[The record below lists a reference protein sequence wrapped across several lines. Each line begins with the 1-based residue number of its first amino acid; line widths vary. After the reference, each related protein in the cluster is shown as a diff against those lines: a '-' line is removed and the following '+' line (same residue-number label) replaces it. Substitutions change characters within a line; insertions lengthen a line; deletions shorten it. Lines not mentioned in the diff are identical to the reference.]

1 MDKTIL
7 DEVKRKNKILQV
19 CKEWVNNGI
28 EISINDFY
36 DIPTTLQLQEKII
49 AKLDELDTQKKYIIC
64 KNREEIE
71 TFLNYTNKVICKSMK
86 YAFFMADAT
95 YFFVH
100 VAQKM
105 VYAYGEGSM
114 IVEFT
119 FGYYNLKYTVMTD
132 RIKIY
137 W

>member
-49 AKLDELDTQKKYIIC
+49 AKLDELDTKKKYIIC
-64 KNREEIE
+64 KNREEIA
-71 TFLNYTNKVICKSMK
+71 K
-86 YAFFMADAT
+86 
-95 YFFVH
+95 
-100 VAQKM
+100 
-105 VYAYGEGSM
+105 
-114 IVEFT
+114 
-119 FGYYNLKYTVMTD
+119 
-132 RIKIY
+132 
-137 W
+137 